1 MTSAVTRALLTAAL
15 AFAPTFASAHTGV
28 SEAHGALHG
37 FVHPIGGLDHV
48 LAMVAVGIFATQL
61 GGRALWLLPA
71 SFLAAMVAGG
81 ALAMAGIKLPLVET
95 AIALSVVALG
105 AVICLKIAL
114 PIAGA
119 VALVAGAALFHG
131 YAHGAEMPAA
141 MSGIAYGLGF
151 VAATALLHMA
161 GIAIGLAI
169 NYIGAASS
177 KIVRGAGGAIALAG
191 AAILVGLLF

>member
-1 MTSAVTRALLTAAL
+1 
-15 AFAPTFASAHTGV
+15 
-28 SEAHGALHG
+28 
-37 FVHPIGGLDHV
+37 
-48 LAMVAVGIFATQL
+48 VAVGIFATQL

-81 ALAMAGIKLPLVET
+81 ALGVAGIKLPLVET

-105 AVICLKIAL
+105 AVICLNVAV
-114 PIAGA
+114 PVAGA

-161 GIAIGLAI
+161 GIAIGLGI
-169 NYIGAASS
+169 NHIGAAASS

-191 AAILVGLLF
+191 AAILVGFLL